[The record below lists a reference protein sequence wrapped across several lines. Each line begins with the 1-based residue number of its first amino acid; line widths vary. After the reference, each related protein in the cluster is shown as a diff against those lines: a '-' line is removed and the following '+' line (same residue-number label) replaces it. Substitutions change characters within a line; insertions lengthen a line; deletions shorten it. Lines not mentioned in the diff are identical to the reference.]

1 MPRGKNLTPE
11 ARILATMAA
20 KANTSYTEFKNLTNL
35 AMPGRDIPENSQKML
50 KRRYIQNCNIQQAA
64 WKGLYQHVLSIKPSA
79 DVPKKAFALVA
90 FYAQIPTSE
99 WQQFY
104 PGEGLT
110 APQHVPLVIQ
120 QIHQNDWQILWN
132 HAIKPK
138 SNFGK
143 G

>member
-1 MPRGKNLTPE
+1 MPRGKNLTPQ
-11 ARILATMAA
+11 ARVLATIAA
-20 KANTSYTEFKNLTNL
+20 KADTSYTEFKNLTNL

-50 KRRYIQNCNIQQAA
+50 KGKYIRNCAIQGSE
-64 WKGLYQHVLSIKPSA
+64 WKELCRHVLSIQPGS
-79 DVPKKAFALVA
+79 DVPKKTMALVA
-90 FYAQIPTSE
+90 HYAQVPTSE

-104 PGEGLT
+104 PGEHIPT
-110 APQHVPLVIQ
+110 PQNVPAAIQ

-132 HAIKPK
+132 HSLKPK